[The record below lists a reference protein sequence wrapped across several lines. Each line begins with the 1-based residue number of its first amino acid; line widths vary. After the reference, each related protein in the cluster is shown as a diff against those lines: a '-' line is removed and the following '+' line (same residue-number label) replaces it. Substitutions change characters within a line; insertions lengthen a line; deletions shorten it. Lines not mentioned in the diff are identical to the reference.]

1 MNFLGLLRRRGK
13 KASSKNE
20 PSEIEAAKK
29 LASKKVIVRKKKPSS
44 TKGQELLHFDLYYQI
59 SYMSAIS
66 TAGISRDRIFEY
78 SSQLPDRAAV
88 YFREIQRMATQ
99 LGYDYAEACR
109 LEGESVEDETV
120 RSLLLRLAGTLSAGE
135 SEADFFGREADV
147 LGSNYTSGYE
157 RKLASLKQ
165 WTDAF
170 CALIVSAALVI
181 IIGVVS
187 TMIWKT
193 DMIFVIALVTL
204 SVGINITG
212 AWLIS
217 LMSPKEVVTLSKP
230 SSKEQRLARTLFLIL
245 LPAATVVALLLI
257 MSGAGLGWVML
268 AFAVLIFPIGYVTLS
283 DDNKIT
289 KKDNEI
295 GAFLRSLGG
304 VATAIGT
311 TVTDAIGRLD
321 LRSVSSLYREANSL
335 KVRLQTGI
343 LSALCWRKFV
353 LEVGSVIV
361 NRSVGMFRDAMALGA
376 EAQDAGNRASSY
388 SVTLSLLRAQRKM
401 ISRPFSWLV
410 FCMHG
415 AVLLLMVLV
424 TEVMNQFGSM
434 VGQLEQDIPG
444 ATGSSSIGSYFT
456 FSFAGIQLLNTLVLP
471 VILVLTVVNA
481 MAPKIVDGGHNYK
494 LFYYLSITMGISGTL
509 MIVIPYATMILFGAV
524 G

>member
-1 MNFLGLLRRRGK
+1 MNFLGLLQRRGK
-13 KASSKNE
+13 RGSSEKE
-20 PSEIEAAKK
+20 PSEEEAARALKT
-29 LASKKVIVRKKKPSS
+29 VTVRKKPTS
-44 TKGQELLHFDLYYQI
+44 TKGQELLHFDLFYQI

-66 TAGISRDRIFEY
+66 MAGISRDRIFEY

-88 YFREIQRMATQ
+88 YFRDIQQMCTH

-109 LEGESVEDETV
+109 LEGESVEDESV

-135 SEADFFGREADV
+135 SEADFFAREADV
-147 LGSNYTSGYE
+147 LGINYTNTYE

-170 CALIVSAALVI
+170 CALIVAAALII

-193 DMIFVIALVTL
+193 DMIFVMALVAL

-217 LMSPKEVVTLSKP
+217 LMSPKEMVTLRKP
-230 SSKEQRLARTLFLIL
+230 SSREQRLARKLFTVL
-245 LPAATVVALLLI
+245 LPAALIAFLLLT
-257 MSGAGLGWVML
+257 MSGAGLGWIML
-268 AFAVLIFPIGYVTLS
+268 VSALIVFPIGHVTIS
-283 DDNKIT
+283 DDKGIT
-289 KKDNEI
+289 KKDEEI

-321 LRSVSSLYREANSL
+321 LRSVSSLSSEATSL

-343 LSALCWRKFV
+343 LTALCWRRFV

-376 EAQDAGNRASSY
+376 EAMDAGNRASSY
-388 SVTLSLLRAQRKM
+388 AVTLSMLRAQRKM
-401 ISRPFSWLV
+401 ISKPFTWLV

-415 AVLLLMVLV
+415 AVILLMVLV
-424 TEVMNQFGSM
+424 TEVMNQFGTT
-434 VGQLEQDIPG
+434 VGELEQDIPG
-444 ATGSSSIGSYFT
+444 ATASSGIGNYFS
-456 FSFAGIQLLNTLVLP
+456 FSFAGIELLNTMVIPL
-471 VILVLTVVNA
+471 ILVLTVVNA
-481 MAPKIVDGGHNYK
+481 MATKIVDGGHNYK
-494 LFYYLSITMGISGTL
+494 FFYYLAITMGISGVFL
-509 MIVIPYATMILFGAV
+509 ICIPYVTAILFGSV